1 LNKRQRIAEENTIL
15 LNLWQQSQAGD
26 SLAFCQ
32 LADKQYRTLFNYACN
47 FTTDKEFIKDS
58 IQELLIHIWEKRQN
72 INIQF
77 VTIYFLKALRNQLL
91 QEFRRNNASHALLDI
106 DEIGQL
112 SDYQT
117 IETEIEQN
125 ELYSENQVKVRAA
138 LNELPRRQKEA
149 VFLKYFEGMDN
160 EQIADLMQ
168 VNRQSVAHF
177 LSETP
182 DAHRQSSVAAD
193 HPFLLVG
200 SPFRP
205 ILFLILRINQVLM
218 QLRRH

>member
-168 VNRQSVAHF
+168 VNRQSVANLLF
-177 LSETP
+177 K
-182 DAHRQSSVAAD
+182 AISSLKHQMYTVS
-193 HPFLLVG
+193 HLLLLIIPFYW
-200 SPFRP
+200 
-205 ILFLILRINQVLM
+205 
-218 QLRRH
+218 